1 VHDYC
6 TPLVTCVFDAC
17 WVDESFTCFFK
28 FFWLFWLS
36 QFDIKLV
43 FNFMKCFSFGH
54 MQVVLVFLVQA
65 FDTSVDQCCGSKK
78 TYCFCLWC
86 AHHLLILL
94 SFRLFVSIVECVR
107 CTLSFLISMLMLV
120 LLCVLF
126 KVLVLIHSQ
135 LFCFVSTQ
143 GVGPCLYFLI
153 KLLLSY
159 FILFLSKLLG

>member
-43 FNFMKCFSFGH
+43 FIFMKCFSFGH

-94 SFRLFVSIVECVR
+94 SFRLFVSIVQCVR
-107 CTLSFLISMLMLV
+107 CTLSFLISMFNVSSLV
-120 LLCVLF
+120 
-126 KVLVLIHSQ
+126 
-135 LFCFVSTQ
+135 CFVQ
-143 GVGPCLYFLI
+143 GVGPYSFPT
-153 KLLLSY
+153 LLFCFYPRCWSMFVFPY
-159 FILFLSKLLG
+159 